1 VTSAPHPYL
10 FTQTGLDSGALT
22 LLGSVVHKMSEPGE
36 YRGTVAG
43 PAGAS
48 AVFYLTVTKEPGVTQ
63 VNIDLATLTA
73 PPASGAADCGCSGGG
88 SAGGGN
94 VFTVGLHGYLIFHLS
109 GGAGGHAVR
118 LGRASAEPAAK
129 VFDSTQLKDGDI
141 FAASLLR
148 PGAYKVSNALR
159 KGAPAADLTVA
170 YPQAGKGAY
179 APPSP
184 LRVEA
189 TAEGFRPSKLEL
201 TAMQGCLFV
210 CATPSRIVVELISAL
225 DPPAS

>member
-1 VTSAPHPYL
+1 VTPAPHPYI
-10 FTQTGLDSGALT
+10 FAQTGLDSGALT
-22 LLGSVVHKMSEPGE
+22 LLGTLVHKMTEPGE
-36 YRGTVAG
+36 YRGTVSG

-48 AVFYLTVTKEPGVTQ
+48 AVFYLTVTKESAVNQ
-63 VNIDLATLTA
+63 VNIDLAALTA
-73 PPASGAADCGCSGGG
+73 PPSSGAADCGCPGGG
-88 SAGGGN
+88 SSGGGN
-94 VFTVGLHGYLIFHLS
+94 VFTVGQHGYAVFHLS

-129 VFDSTQLKDGDI
+129 AFDSTQLKDGDI

-148 PGAYKVSNALR
+148 PGAYKVTNTLQ

-179 APPSP
+179 TPPSP
-184 LRVEA
+184 LRVEC
-189 TAEGFRPSKLEL
+189 TAQGFRPSKLEL

-210 CATPSRIVVELISAL
+210 CAAPSRIVVELVTAL